1 AAYVT
6 IRDMAELDRWVAAAR
21 ETGVVAFDTET
32 TSLDPMQAELVGF
45 SLAIADNGKDASGTD
60 IRAAYVPLT
69 HKTGSGGDLFSD
81 GIKLAEGQVPFSEA
95 LERLKSLLEDPAVLK
110 IAQNLKYDYLLM
122 KRHGVVMQSFD
133 DTMLISYVLEA
144 GKATHG
150 MDSLSERWLGHKP
163 IAYKDVTGSGR
174 SSVTFD
180 FVDIDKAT
188 AYAAEDADVTLRLWM
203 VLKPRL

>member
-1 AAYVT
+1 MGCRCPRA
-6 IRDMAELDRWVAAAR
+6 
-21 ETGVVAFDTET
+21 GVVAFDTET

-81 GIKLAEGQVPFSEA
+81 GIRLAEGQVPFAEA
-95 LERLKSLLEDPAVLK
+95 LARLKDLLEDEAVLK

-144 GKATHG
+144 GKTTHG
-150 MDSLSERWLGHKP
+150 MDTLSERWLGHTP
-163 IAYKDVTGSGR
+163 IAYKDVAGSGK
-174 SSVTFD
+174 SSITFD

-203 VLKPRL
+203 VLKPGLPQSG